1 MPPVAYQVEFAPAAE
16 RQLSKLPREDQSRL
30 IAAIELLETEPR
42 PAGSKKLKG
51 ETNTYRLRVGK
62 FRIIYDVYDRVLW
75 VLILRVGHRKQVY
88 RGEMIGKA
96 LKDLIARKL
105 LG

>member
-1 MPPVAYQVEFAPAAE
+1 MPPVAYQIEFAPAAE

-51 ETNTYRLRVGK
+51 ETNT
-62 FRIIYDVYDRVLW
+62 
-75 VLILRVGHRKQVY
+75 
-88 RGEMIGKA
+88 
-96 LKDLIARKL
+96 
-105 LG
+105 